1 LLREASRVA
10 PGDCCARRHG
20 GVHHA
25 RIVHSSGSELLDSE
39 TLALVAHAQPLPP
52 PPPELA
58 DAEIT
63 IVVPIRYNIR

>member
-1 LLREASRVA
+1 
-10 PGDCCARRHG
+10 
-20 GVHHA
+20 
-25 RIVHSSGSELLDSE
+25 VHSSGSELLDSE